1 MGHEMQAPPLRSPA
15 VHHKQLSPKM
25 IQKPHSEFSWLYL
38 MCFTSDQCHVQENP
52 RNDCLEKYLIE
63 LPPMLMCVLICFSQP
78 SNHPQPPL
86 HSDGRD
92 CGDDI
97 MNDLGRPASE
107 AQTRAGGSWGGASR
121 SASPQHPHHPPA
133 PSTWGPQASGSH
145 TTAPSNQ
152 PRAQLCPRTAEDA
165 KLIMTWPFP

>member
-1 MGHEMQAPPLRSPA
+1 MQKTLQTINEQQKSYRKWTASSNPGFQRFQHPASKGESRCSASQPLLCPTHGSTILFPNPLLKAP
-15 VHHKQLSPKM
+15 H
-25 IQKPHSEFSWLYL
+25 
-38 MCFTSDQCHVQENP
+38 
-52 RNDCLEKYLIE
+52 
-63 LPPMLMCVLICFSQP
+63 QP

-107 AQTRAGGSWGGASR
+107 AQTRAGASWGGASR